1 MFTSFI
7 TPFTRLKTKPK
18 QSDLFKPRQKTV
30 ESEITAAQKRES
42 IGNVF
47 TEINNRKAKN
57 RQESENFRARMM
69 KNIQAE
75 KDIIKKAKYLT
86 SSAI

>member
-1 MFTSFI
+1 M
-7 TPFTRLKTKPK
+7 
-18 QSDLFKPRQKTV
+18 
-30 ESEITAAQKRES
+30 TAAQRWEN
-42 IGNVF
+42 GENVF

-57 RQESENFRARMM
+57 RQESETFRARMM

-86 SSAI
+86 NSAKQAE